1 MLSHKLEAQMA
12 KMVFINLPVSDLKRS
27 MAFYDAL
34 GFTNNPQFTDD
45 TAACMVWSESVFLM
59 ILTHEKFDG
68 FVKRPRPDAKATTGA
83 LYALSLEARADVD
96 TMFNT
101 AEKNGGRAYRD
112 TEDMGFMYTRTF
124 ADPDGHVWEPFFMDM
139 SKMPKS

>member
-1 MLSHKLEAQMA
+1 MS

-27 MAFYDAL
+27 MVFYDAL

-68 FVKRPRPDAKATTGA
+68 FTKRPRPDAKATTGA
-83 LYALSLEARADVD
+83 LYAISLDSRDEVD
-96 TMFNT
+96 KIFTT
-101 AEKNGGRAYRD
+101 AEKHGGSAYRD

-124 ADPDGHVWEPFFMDM
+124 ADPDGHVWEPFYMDM
-139 SKMPKS
+139 SKMPKG